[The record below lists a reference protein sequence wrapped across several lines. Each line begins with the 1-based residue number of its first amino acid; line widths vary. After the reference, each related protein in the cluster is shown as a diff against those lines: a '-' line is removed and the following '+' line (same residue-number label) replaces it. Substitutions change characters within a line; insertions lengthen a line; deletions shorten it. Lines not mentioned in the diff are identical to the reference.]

1 MAETQEKPKYSGY
14 GYHGGGRKP
23 TGRLKQFA
31 NTTISG
37 TPEEI
42 AALKEAA
49 KTAGKTVS
57 RFVLDSLLPTFNRC

>member
-1 MAETQEKPKYSGY
+1 MIQKPKYTGY

-23 TGRLKQFA
+23 TGRLKTFV

-42 AALKEAA
+42 AKIKRLANEN
-49 KTAGKTVS
+49 GKSVS
-57 RFVLDSLLPTFNRC
+57 RFLIDLALEQE

>member
-1 MAETQEKPKYSGY
+1 MESEQTKKPKYSGY

-42 AALKEAA
+42 AEVIYRIAGLPSYVTGQII
-49 KTAGKTVS
+49 TADGGWI
-57 RFVLDSLLPTFNRC
+57 